1 LLKELVEVAPHSVY
15 HSAAFYNIP
24 VARDKGWQGAELIFD
39 IDADHLDSPCTKE
52 HDSWRCNDSSCLE
65 AGTGPAPNTGCPKC
79 GGQSFVT
86 RKWLCDKCLEDA
98 KKETIKVL
106 DGFLVQDFGIDSEH
120 IQLNFSG
127 HRGYH
132 MRVRDPRVFHLDSD
146 GRTEIAHY
154 ITGMGF
160 RITPAKETSPMD
172 RHRVIVVSKNVPLP
186 TRSNPQL
193 DIQNIESYNGTERWV
208 RLLRAH
214 KESAIKGLLREP
226 PVLSPKVK
234 GVGDKFWQ
242 EIAIKAVESFG
253 GEIDLPVTHDIG
265 RVIRLIGSLNGKTG
279 FSVKLLTRDEINQ
292 FDPFSDAL
300 AVRNGNLKLRFESVL
315 PVPKIR
321 IGDDTYGPFHKESV
335 ELPMEV
341 AVFMLCKGVA
351 TIE

>member
-1 LLKELVEVAPHSVY
+1 
-15 HSAAFYNIP
+15 
-24 VARDKGWQGAELIFD
+24 
-39 IDADHLDSPCTKE
+39 
-52 HDSWRCNDSSCLE
+52 
-65 AGTGPAPNTGCPKC
+65 
-79 GGQSFVT
+79 
-86 RKWLCDKCLEDA
+86 
-98 KKETIKVL
+98 
-106 DGFLVQDFGIDSEH
+106 
-120 IQLNFSG
+120 
-127 HRGYH
+127 
-132 MRVRDPRVFHLDSD
+132 
-146 GRTEIAHY
+146 
-154 ITGMGF
+154 
-160 RITPAKETSPMD
+160 
-172 RHRVIVVSKNVPLP
+172 
-186 TRSNPQL
+186 
-193 DIQNIESYNGTERWV
+193 
-208 RLLRAH
+208 
-214 KESAIKGLLREP
+214 
-226 PVLSPKVK
+226 VK

-279 FSVKLLTRDEINQ
+279 FSVKLLTRDEIDQ